1 MFRQVVLAVLLACSS
16 AATASATVVN
26 AGSGGLIAPSN
37 VVTFDGATLVPG
49 VAVTNQFAADGL
61 TFSGSGGVGTG
72 AYFRGPF
79 GCGGIS
85 NMNIDCITNLQSIG
99 SFTPLFTEIHFSGPV
114 TDLIMNVGGLQLT
127 VVMSAFLGGVLVDQF
142 SFLNQYG
149 FQTNYYGFIDST
161 FDMVQLKLSTITQEM
176 FIDNIQFNLAPTVT
190 VSEPRA
196 MIIISV
202 ALCAIGLR
210 RRQKKET
217 G

>member
-1 MFRQVVLAVLLACSS
+1 
-16 AATASATVVN
+16 
-26 AGSGGLIAPSN
+26 
-37 VVTFDGATLVPG
+37 
-49 VAVTNQFAADGL
+49 
-61 TFSGSGGVGTG
+61 
-72 AYFRGPF
+72 
-79 GCGGIS
+79 
-85 NMNIDCITNLQSIG
+85 MNIDCITNLQSIG